1 MRTSKIPK
9 IAENWVKKSHSRP
22 QTLYT
27 LVPKKNENG
36 IFVKLLP
43 TMSSNNQVRI
53 EEKIKETAD
62 AVTFVLAQNELI
74 KQYKSGQFITLLLS
88 INGEKVRRSYSFSSS
103 PISDSRASITVK
115 KIQDGKVSSYLFDT
129 VKSGDFVDFIQPAG
143 IFTLDKATTDSL
155 VFIGAGSG
163 ITPLMSMIKTALA
176 NKSYKK
182 VCLIYSNRNEDAVI
196 FKNQLNALQAS
207 NSNFSVVYTY
217 SQPHD
222 TSLLTGRLNQSK
234 FIKIIESLSDLPITK
249 SDYFLCGPEGMLE
262 EVKHGLEILQVPA
275 SNVHKESFVT
285 ANENDSVFVSVPEH
299 SGDANEITVMYQGS
313 EYKFTVKP
321 GKTILQSALDE
332 DIDLPYSC
340 MSGLC
345 TACMGKCL
353 SGKVEMGDQDGLS
366 EKEVKNGYVLTCVG
380 RPAMAGT
387 VIEID

>member
-1 MRTSKIPK
+1 
-9 IAENWVKKSHSRP
+9 
-22 QTLYT
+22 
-27 LVPKKNENG
+27 
-36 IFVKLLP
+36 
-43 TMSSNNQVRI
+43 MSSNNQVRI
-53 EEKIKETAD
+53 EEKINETAD
-62 AVTFVLAQNELI
+62 AVTLVLSQNELI
-74 KQYKSGQFITLLLS
+74 KQYKSGQFITLLLT
-88 INGEKVRRSYSFSSS
+88 IAGEKIRRSYSFSSS
-103 PISDSRASITVK
+103 PSIDAKASITVK

-129 VKSGDFVDFIQPAG
+129 LKTGDVIDFIQPAG
-143 IFTLDKATTDSL
+143 IFTLDKATTDNL

-163 ITPLMSMIKTALA
+163 ITPLMSMIKTALS
-176 NKSYKK
+176 NKAYKK
-182 VCLIYSNRNEDAVI
+182 VYLIYSNRNEDSVI
-196 FKNQLNALQAS
+196 FKKHLDVLQTS
-207 NSNFSVVYTY
+207 HSNFSVVYTY

-234 FIKIIESLSDLPITK
+234 FIKIIESLPDFAVTK
-249 SDYFLCGPEGMLE
+249 SDYFLCGPDGMLE
-262 EVKHGLEILQVPA
+262 EVKHGLEIFQVPA
-275 SNVHKESFVT
+275 SNIHKESFVT

-299 SGDANEITVMYQGS
+299 SRDANEITVMYQGS

-321 GKTILQSALDE
+321 GKTILQSALDD

-366 EKEVKNGYVLTCVG
+366 EKEVKNGYILTCVG

>member
-1 MRTSKIPK
+1 MS
-9 IAENWVKKSHSRP
+9 E
-22 QTLYT
+22 
-27 LVPKKNENG
+27 KNESG

-43 TMSSNNQVRI
+43 VMSSNNQVRI

-62 AVTFVLAQNELI
+62 ATTFVLAQNDLI
-74 KQYKSGQFITLLLS
+74 KQYKSGQFITLLLT
-88 INGEKVRRSYSFSSS
+88 IGGEKIRRSYSFSSS
-103 PISDSRASITVK
+103 PTLDSKPSITVK
-115 KIQDGKVSSYLFDT
+115 KIQDGKVSSYLIDT
-129 VKSGDFVDFIQPAG
+129 VKPGESLEFIQPAG
-143 IFTLDKATTDSL
+143 IFTLDKASTDSL

-163 ITPLMSMIKTALA
+163 ITPLMSMIKTALSD
-176 NKSYKK
+176 KSYKK
-182 VCLIYSNRNEDAVI
+182 VCLIYSNRNEDSVI
-196 FKNQLNALQAS
+196 FKKQLDQLQAT

-222 TSLLTGRLNQSK
+222 HALPTGRLNQSK
-234 FIKIIESLSDLPITK
+234 FIKIIESLSDLAVAK
-249 SDYFLCGPEGMLE
+249 SDYFLCGPDGMLE
-262 EVKHGLEILQVPA
+262 EVKHGLEILKVAA
-275 SNVHKESFVT
+275 SNIHKESFVT

-299 SGDANEITVMYQGS
+299 SGDANEVTVMYQGS
-313 EYKFTVKP
+313 EYKFSVKP

-332 DIDLPYSC
+332 GIDLPYSC

-380 RPAMAGT
+380 RPAAAGT